1 MSLTPNDLLKYAY
14 YTCIPEIYREED
26 AELDYPLYRYLSS
39 IILGGYSLQITD
51 IENLIALVD
60 PEKCPSKFF
69 PLLYES
75 FGFEYY
81 PDVDIKYHRRFLLN
95 FGELRKRRGTY
106 SSIRFLVR
114 VLTSM
119 DVEQSYLRGEYE
131 GEQGR
136 HLILDLQAKSISDI
150 INLDVNKAIIEQFL
164 GLFVPYYITTHI
176 TGSIANQIV
185 QNNRYTGQALVY
197 KARYNVYPYGP
208 IIKAPYIKIH
218 RASAVSSAVRYS
230 VGKKE

>member
-1 MSLTPNDLLKYAY
+1 MPREVLNRMSLTSNDLLKYAY
-14 YTCIPEIYREED
+14 YTCIPEIYKEED

-75 FGFEYY
+75 FGFQYY
-81 PDVDIKYHRRFLLN
+81 PDVDVKYHRKFLMN

-119 DVEQSYLRGEYE
+119 DVKQSYLRGEYE
-131 GEQGR
+131 GEKGR
-136 HLILDLQAKSISDI
+136 HLILNLQANSAEDI
-150 INLDVNKAIIEQFL
+150 INMELSVRVIEQFL
-164 GLFVPYYITTHI
+164 TLFVPYYITTHLTSSVKPI
-176 TGSIANQIV
+176 EVKT
-185 QNNRYTGQALVY
+185 NRYRGYAISGI
-197 KARYNVYPYGP
+197 ARYT
-208 IIKAPYIKIH
+208 
-218 RASAVSSAVRYS
+218 
-230 VGKKE
+230 VGGNQEVTT